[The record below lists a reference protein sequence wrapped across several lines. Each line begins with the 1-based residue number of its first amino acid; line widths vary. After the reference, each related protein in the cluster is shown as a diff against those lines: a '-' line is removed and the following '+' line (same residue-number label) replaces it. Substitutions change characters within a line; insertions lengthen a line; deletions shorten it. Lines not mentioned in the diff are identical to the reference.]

1 MHMRTF
7 VIILL
12 NIFLF
17 FSCKKK
23 EEQYMVSGYVTN
35 PELNIAVNQMQVSL
49 WGTKISS
56 GTVQNQQV
64 KLGSYTTDASGHFEF
79 KFEKAVYS
87 TMKLVLVKSDY
98 FETEQTINPN
108 NLNPGKNYNINVQ
121 AHGLAWLKTIVKNIG
136 TQYTE
141 DVLQY
146 KLSLPYQNCSSCC
159 STNQKYFNGV
169 GIDTS
174 WICPVYAGSKLAVQW
189 IYSYNQNIQP
199 HFDTLVIN
207 INDTLTHQLLY

>member
-1 MHMRTF
+1 MMRTSF
-7 VIILL
+7 ILFFIC
-12 NIFLF
+12 IFL

-23 EEQYMVSGYVTN
+23 EENYIISGYVTN
-35 PELNIAVNQMQVSL
+35 PELNIAVSQMQVSL

-79 KFEKAVYS
+79 EFEKAVYS
-87 TMKLVLVKSDY
+87 TIKIVLFKNDY
-98 FETEQTINPN
+98 FETEQNINPN
-108 NLNPGKNYNINVQ
+108 NLNPGQSYNINIS

-136 TQYTE
+136 SQYNE
-141 DVLQY
+141 DVLTY

-159 STNQKYFNGV
+159 STEQIIFNGT

-174 WICPVYAGSKLAVQW
+174 WICPVYAGSKISVQW

-207 INDTLTHQLLY
+207 LNDTITHQLLY